1 MKAKSY
7 FILSLFLC
15 SILHS
20 QDLDVRFTSEP
31 SKNSL
36 GINENLRI
44 DFKMNQDGDNFN
56 APNFEDFRVVGGP
69 NQSVSN
75 TWVNGKRTFSKVYS
89 YYLTPLKTGKLT
101 IGQATIEINSQVYK
115 TIPVV
120 VDVTESVTISK
131 NPNDP
136 SYLVDENLHLV
147 AEASNISP
155 FLNEGIS
162 ITYKLFFSPQINVTN
177 VGEID
182 SPKYSDFW
190 SHNIKIPRLQIER
203 GTYKGKSYNYVIWKK
218 IVLYPQKVG
227 ELNVLPLTLDVSVD
241 VPTNKRDFFGNRI
254 YTQVPK
260 TVTAGK
266 REINVL
272 ALPKNAPDNF
282 GADVASEL
290 QSSIGIPFKEVENHF
305 TRQGSREEVV
315 HLSSALKA
323 LAVSLFKIANDIRWM
338 GSGPVSGLGDLKIPA
353 LQPGSSIMPGKVNPV
368 IPEMMMQVSAQVI
381 GNDTTITF
389 SSANGNFELN
399 TMLPVMA
406 HNLLE
411 SIALLTTG
419 VSVFGEKLI
428 KDLEANTEKL
438 NEDTQKNSILVTA
451 LVPKLGYDVAAEV
464 AKEAMEN
471 GLTIKDVLLSKELM
485 SEGDIDD
492 LLDIEK
498 LI

>member
-1 MKAKSY
+1 MNKKETRIEKDSMGEFEVPIDAMYGASTARAIENFPISELKFSRSFIRALGEIKKACAVVNQNNKLLDKKIATAIIDGAEEVISGNHDKDFAVDIFQTGSGTSTNMNANEIIAKIASGKTGELIHPNDHVNMSQSSNDVIPTATNVAAVIDVTEGLIPELDNLISLLNEKAKQWEKVY
-7 FILSLFLC
+7 
-15 SILHS
+15 
-20 QDLDVRFTSEP
+20 
-31 SKNSL
+31 KNGRTHLMDATPVSL
-36 GINENLRI
+36 GQEFSGYADLINER
-44 DFKMNQDGDNFN
+44 MGDIKASLDNVQKLAIGGTAVGTGIN
-56 APNFEDFRVVGGP
+56 APN
-69 NQSVSN
+69 
-75 TWVNGKRTFSKVYS
+75 
-89 YYLTPLKTGKLT
+89 
-101 IGQATIEINSQVYK
+101 
-115 TIPVV
+115 
-120 VDVTESVTISK
+120 
-131 NPNDP
+131 
-136 SYLVDENLHLV
+136 
-147 AEASNISP
+147 
-155 FLNEGIS
+155 
-162 ITYKLFFSPQINVTN
+162 
-177 VGEID
+177 
-182 SPKYSDFW
+182 
-190 SHNIKIPRLQIER
+190 
-203 GTYKGKSYNYVIWKK
+203 
-218 IVLYPQKVG
+218 
-227 ELNVLPLTLDVSVD
+227 
-241 VPTNKRDFFGNRI
+241 
-254 YTQVPK
+254 
-260 TVTAGK
+260 
-266 REINVL
+266 
-272 ALPKNAPDNF
+272 NF

-471 GLTIKDVLLSKELM
+471 GLTIKDVLLNKELM